1 MQLKISHVTKQYTKD
16 KLGLVDFSTTIKNG
30 VIGLLGSNGAGK
42 STLLRILATVSKP
55 TSGAITLD
63 GEDILNTPNRIR
75 KVLGYLPQ
83 DFGVYPNLTGFEFLK
98 YIAALKGV
106 GGRNLNI
113 RINQLLESV
122 HLLEVSNRSIH
133 TYSGGMK
140 QRLGIAQVLLNDPKI
155 LIFDEPTVGLDPEE
169 RVRFRN
175 LISALSHDRIILL
188 SSHIISD
195 IELIADE
202 VMIMKKGILVRKGC
216 QEDIIEVVDNKVFE
230 IEISKEEIYSFKMNF
245 LVISILRK
253 RETALIRFVSDS
265 PPSKAVLCKPT
276 LEDAFLYLS
285 K

>member
-55 TSGAITLD
+55 TSGTITLNGRD
-63 GEDILNTPNRIR
+63 VLKNPNRIR
-75 KVLGYLPQ
+75 KILGYLPQ

-106 GGRNLNI
+106 DGGNLNT

-122 HLLEVSNRSIH
+122 HLLEVSNRPIH

-175 LISALSHDRIILL
+175 LISALSHDSIILL

-202 VMIMKKGILVRKGC
+202 VMIMKKGILVQKGC

-230 IEISKEEIYSFKMNF
+230 VEISKEEIYSFKKNF

-265 PPSKAVLCKPT
+265 PPTKAVLCKPT